1 MEKLLH
7 YVWKH
12 RLFPLTP
19 LATTQGQ
26 EVEVIDPGLHNSN
39 AGPDFFNAK
48 VRIGGTLWV
57 GNVEVHDK
65 ASEWYS
71 HRHDRDA
78 AYDNVVLHIVG
89 DADTDVTTANG
100 GRPPQLVLPV
110 PQTVSDN
117 YAELLSTDSYPPC
130 YRVIGSLPR
139 LTVHSWM
146 SALQTER
153 LQQKTEAIEQRVK
166 AAEGAW
172 ERAFFTTL
180 ARNFGFGVNGDAF
193 EAWANALPLDAA
205 AHHRDD
211 PFQIE
216 ALFFGQAGLLN
227 VAAVTEHR
235 QLETAAD
242 AHFQSLSREYTYLA
256 HKFNLTPIDGRMWRF
271 LRLRPQNFPYIRIA
285 QLVNLYC
292 SRQCSL
298 SLMANCQSLDDV
310 RRMLSTGTTPYWHT
324 HYTFGQESKTNDK
337 QLSKASKDVLVINT
351 VVPMLYA
358 YGRHTASEKL
368 CDRAFAFL
376 EQLKAEDNTIV
387 RMWQQCGLSVE
398 NAGDSQALIQLK
410 REYCDKKECLRCRFG
425 YEYLKA
431 KKGF

>member
-1 MEKLLH
+1 M
-7 YVWKH
+7 
-12 RLFPLTP
+12 
-19 LATTQGQ
+19 
-26 EVEVIDPGLHNSN
+26 N
-39 AGPDFFNAK
+39 
-48 VRIGGTLWV
+48 
-57 GNVEVHDK
+57 
-65 ASEWYS
+65 
-71 HRHDRDA
+71 
-78 AYDNVVLHIVG
+78 
-89 DADTDVTTANG
+89 
-100 GRPPQLVLPV
+100 
-110 PQTVSDN
+110 
-117 YAELLSTDSYPPC
+117 
-130 YRVIGSLPR
+130 
-139 LTVHSWM
+139 
-146 SALQTER
+146 
-153 LQQKTEAIEQRVK
+153 
-166 AAEGAW
+166 
-172 ERAFFTTL
+172 
-180 ARNFGFGVNGDAF
+180 
-193 EAWANALPLDAA
+193 LPLDAA

-298 SLMANCQSLDDV
+298 SLMASCQQLDDV

-324 HYTFGQESKTNDK
+324 HYTFGQESKPNDK

-387 RMWQQCGLSVE
+387 RMWQQCGLSVD

-425 YEYLKA
+425 YEYLKG
-431 KKGF
+431 KKKSEE

>member
-1 MEKLLH
+1 MEQLLH

-12 RLFPLTP
+12 KLFPLSA
-19 LATTQGQ
+19 LTTTIGQ
-26 EVEVIDPGLHNSN
+26 DVEVIDPGLHNSN

-48 VRIGGTLWV
+48 VRINGTLWV
-57 GNVEVHDK
+57 GNVELHTK
-65 ASEWYS
+65 ASEWFA
-71 HRHDRDA
+71 HHHDRDT
-78 AYDNVVLHIVG
+78 AYNNVVLHVVEEEDNCQAITEDG
-89 DADTDVTTANG
+89 QK
-100 GRPPQLVLPV
+100 PPQLVLPV
-110 PQTVSDN
+110 PQKVKDN
-117 YAELLSTDSYPPC
+117 YEELLHTDAYPPC
-130 YRVIGSLPR
+130 YRIIPNLSR
-139 LTVHSWM
+139 LLQHSWM
-146 SALQTER
+146 SYLQTER
-153 LQQKTEAIEQRVK
+153 LQQKTEAIEARAK
-166 AAEGAW
+166 A
-172 ERAFFTTL
+172 
-180 ARNFGFGVNGDAF
+180 
-193 EAWANALPLDAA
+193 
-205 AHHRDD
+205 
-211 PFQIE
+211 
-216 ALFFGQAGLLN
+216 
-227 VAAVTEHR
+227 AAVTEHR

-387 RMWQQCGLSVE
+387 RMWQQCGLSVD

-425 YEYLKA
+425 YEYLKG
-431 KKGF
+431 KKG